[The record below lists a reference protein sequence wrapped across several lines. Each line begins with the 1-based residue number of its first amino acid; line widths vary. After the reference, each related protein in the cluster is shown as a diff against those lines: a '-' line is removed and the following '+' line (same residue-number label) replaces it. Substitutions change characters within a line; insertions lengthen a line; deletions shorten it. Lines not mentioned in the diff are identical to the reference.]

1 MPNSSSEI
9 ASHPPPTVLHVL
21 DTLARG
27 GAQMLML
34 DVCRN
39 ASANNLKLTLVATG
53 GGDLEKDFRA
63 SGVDFISLPRRS
75 PLDLKLVARLRK
87 IIRER
92 RIQVVHSH
100 QAVEALPAYLATLG
114 TEIKRVLSFHGGA
127 FDARNR
133 MALKFL
139 VPRMDANISV
149 SKGYLA
155 RLEEAEKFD
164 VKKNF
169 RVIYNGVDA
178 KRLDAANGRRPLRA
192 ELGLNDGNVLSGMVG
207 NFYPIGKKDQLTVCK
222 ALLRVFAE
230 APHAHFAFVGGRS
243 AAAPELFDDCV
254 NYCREQGISN
264 RVHFLGK
271 RADVADVLAS
281 LDIFCFSSLEDT
293 FGIALVEAMMM
304 GLPSVVSDIPA
315 LIEVSGAGTY
325 ARTFR
330 AQDADDLAHKLLYLI
345 DDETARRELGAKAK
359 KWALQEFGIDTH
371 IARLKNL
378 YKDITSDA

>member
-1 MPNSSSEI
+1 M
-9 ASHPPPTVLHVL
+9 L

-34 DVCRN
+34 DICRN

-53 GGDLEKDFRA
+53 SGDLEKDFRA
-63 SGVDFISLPRRS
+63 SGAEFISLPRRS
-75 PLDLKLVARLRK
+75 PLDLKLIAQLRK
-87 IIRER
+87 IITER
-92 RIQVVHSH
+92 RIQIVHSH

-114 TEIKRVLSFHGGA
+114 TGVKRVLSFHGGA

-149 SKGYLA
+149 SQGYLA
-155 RLEEAEKFD
+155 RLEEAEKFN

-169 RVIYNGVDA
+169 RVIHNGVDA
-178 KRLDAANGRRPLRA
+178 KRLDAANRRRPLRA
-192 ELGLNDGNVLSGMVG
+192 ELDLSDSDLLLGMTG
-207 NFYPIGKKDQLTVCK
+207 NFYPIVKKDQLTICK
-222 ALLRVFAE
+222 ALPQVFAS

-243 AAAPELFDDCV
+243 GTAPELFDDCV
-254 NYCREQGISN
+254 NYCREQGISD

-293 FGIALVEAMMM
+293 FGIAVVEAMMM
-304 GLPSVVSDIPA
+304 GLPAVVSDIPP

-325 ARTFR
+325 AHTFC
-330 AQDADDLAHKLLYLI
+330 AQDADDLAHKLLHLTN
-345 DDETARRELGAKAK
+345 DETARRELGAKAK
-359 KWALQEFGIDTH
+359 GWALQEFGIDTH

-378 YKDITSDA
+378 YKDITSAA

>member
-1 MPNSSSEI
+1 MVYPSSEI
-9 ASHPPPTVLHVL
+9 DSHPPPRVLHVL

-75 PLDLKLVARLRK
+75 PLDLKLIAQLRK

-92 RIQVVHSH
+92 RIQIVHSH

-114 TEIKRVLSFHGGA
+114 TGVKRVLSFHGGA
-127 FDARNR
+127 FDTRNR
-133 MALKFL
+133 MALNFL
-139 VPRMDANISV
+139 VPRMDGNISV

-155 RLEEAEKFD
+155 RLEEAEKFN

-169 RVIYNGVDA
+169 RVIHNGVDA
-178 KRLDAANGRRPLRA
+178 KRLDAANRRRPLRA
-192 ELGLNDGNVLSGMVG
+192 ELDLSDSDLLLGMTG
-207 NFYPIGKKDQLTVCK
+207 NFYPIVKKDQLTICK
-222 ALLRVFAE
+222 ALPQVFAS

-243 AAAPELFDDCV
+243 GTAPELFDDCV
-254 NYCREQGISN
+254 NYCREQGIDD

-271 RADVADVLAS
+271 RSDVADVLAS

-293 FGIALVEAMMM
+293 FGIAVVEAMMM
-304 GLPSVVSDIPA
+304 GLPVVVSDIPP
-315 LIEVSGAGTY
+315 LIEVSGAGIY

-330 AQDADDLAHKLLYLI
+330 VQDADDLAQKLLQLI
-345 DDETARRELGAKAK
+345 KDESARRELGAKAK

-371 IARLKNL
+371 IARLNNL
-378 YKDITSDA
+378 YKDITSAA